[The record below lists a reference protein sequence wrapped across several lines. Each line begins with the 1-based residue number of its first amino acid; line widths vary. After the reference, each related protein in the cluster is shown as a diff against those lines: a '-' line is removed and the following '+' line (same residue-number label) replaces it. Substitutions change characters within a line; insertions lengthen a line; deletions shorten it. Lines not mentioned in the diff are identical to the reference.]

1 MLASPGIRPGRK
13 SPRHLF
19 GQTDRL
25 SEGFCGR
32 QPDGRLK
39 ELHTQVSE
47 RVLNWLTLGSLEA
60 VAEIWQRRAVQ
71 RSFHLDSSE
80 PARDARDVDRVDL
93 LRAREPYPVN
103 YRLRAQARLTNQLPA
118 NSAGDFPKQLS
129 RERRVRFGGALPNGR
144 ANAPNSSLLIHRVR
158 DARFAFG
165 LERARP
171 RRRK

>member
-1 MLASPGIRPGRK
+1 M
-13 SPRHLF
+13 
-19 GQTDRL
+19 
-25 SEGFCGR
+25 
-32 QPDGRLK
+32 
-39 ELHTQVSE
+39 
-47 RVLNWLTLGSLEA
+47 
-60 VAEIWQRRAVQ
+60 
-71 RSFHLDSSE
+71 DSSE

-93 LRAREPYPVN
+93 RQAREPYLVN
-103 YRLRAQARLTNQLPA
+103 HRLRAQARLTNQLPA

-129 RERRVRFGGALPNGR
+129 RERGVRFGRALLIDHPSRAARLGTPVGR